1 MTLLKPARTLW
12 DIITTTCSKVSWLAS
27 QSLQRSSRDLSRQ
40 TFSRSAASDFR
51 LRPLLTGVRLRRQT
65 VVLDLN
71 KKKSHSQQLR
81 CSPSVPLSQSKV
93 AQIDC
98 ARQRQAVVARQ
109 SLAVLVAADADFQ
122 DMWVSQDLDEAEGKW
137 LLSAAKRLQPHQD
150 AQTRIRG
157 HLQQGDGRGS
167 AFHRHL
173 RQKGQSV
180 RM

>member
-12 DIITTTCSKVSWLAS
+12 DIITTTCSRVSWSAS

-51 LRPLLTGVRLRRQT
+51 LRPLLTGVCLRRQT
-65 VVLDLN
+65 VVWDLN
-71 KKKSHSQQLR
+71 KKLHSQQLR
-81 CSPSVPLSQSKV
+81 RSPSVPLSQSKV

-98 ARQRQAVVARQ
+98 ARQRQAVVTRQ

-122 DMWVSQDLDEAEGKW
+122 NVRVSQNLDEAEGKR

-173 RQKGQSV
+173 RQKGQTV